1 MERLEEFEPRVR
13 QKTPECST
21 DEQTL
26 TLEKP
31 MIKRCQTESNI
42 PQIKHC
48 MVVTQDTSS
57 TTSSSANSVLKFV
70 GHLNMVHRLQFP

>member
-1 MERLEEFEPRVR
+1 
-13 QKTPECST
+13 
-21 DEQTL
+21 
-26 TLEKP
+26 

-48 MVVTQDTSS
+48 TVVTQDTSS
-57 TTSSSANSVLKFV
+57 TTSSSANSEPTNIEYEPTEFV